1 MASPKACVS
10 VSRMQKLQVVKGMHD
25 VLPIDMPQ
33 WLAIEQ
39 AYRDTAQR
47 FGFGEIRTPVVES
60 TELFSRGVGETTD
73 IVQKEM
79 YTFVDK
85 GDKRLTM
92 RPEGTASSVRAY
104 IQHGIGGQEPIS
116 KWIYAGPMFRR
127 ERPAKGR
134 YRQFYQL
141 GAEIFGAPGPFSD
154 AELIDMLVQFLAA
167 VGVDN
172 VAVEL
177 NSIGSGD
184 SRARYRQALL
194 DYLRPHASE
203 LSEDSQRRLE
213 TNPLRVLDSK
223 VPSDQKIAAGAPG
236 VLEHLGQEDR
246 EHFETLQG
254 LLRDFGL
261 AVSINQSLVRGLD
274 YYTRTVF
281 EVKDKSGRLGAQDTI
296 CGGGRYD
303 GLVELLGGASVPAVG
318 FAIGIERLLMSMADA
333 PTAHPLDAFV
343 VVPQAAL
350 RAQAATLARNL
361 RQAGLCVDADYRG
374 GSLKSQMRRA
384 DKSGA
389 QFAVIV
395 GEDELARGAVQLR
408 NLQTKETSEVT
419 LADAATRIAKERATS
434 KSEA

>member
-1 MASPKACVS
+1 MAWRTPYDS
-10 VSRMQKLQVVKGMHD
+10 VRHMQKLQVVKGMHD
-25 VLPIDMPQ
+25 VLPQEMPQ
-33 WLAIEQ
+33 WLQIEA
-39 AYRDTAQR
+39 AYRDVATR

-60 TELFSRGVGETTD
+60 TDLFARGVGETTD

-92 RPEGTASSVRAY
+92 RPEGTASAARAY

-141 GAEIFGAPGPFSD
+141 GAEIFGAPGPYAD

-177 NSIGSGD
+177 NSIGSGE
-184 SRARYRQALL
+184 SRARYRQALI
-194 DYLRPHASE
+194 DYFEPHASK
-203 LSEDSQRRLE
+203 LSEDSQRRLR

-223 VPSDQKIAAGAPG
+223 VPIDKEIAAGAPG
-236 VLEHLGQEDR
+236 VLTHLQPEDR
-246 EHFETLQG
+246 AHFETLRE
-254 LLRDFGL
+254 LLEAFGL
-261 AVSINQSLVRGLD
+261 AVSINEGLVRGLD

-281 EVKDKSGRLGAQDTI
+281 EVKDKSGKLGAQDTI

-303 GLVELLGGASVPAVG
+303 GLVELLGGSSVPAVG
-318 FAIGIERLLMSMADA
+318 FAIGVERLLMSLPPFELAS
-333 PTAHPLDAFV
+333 TLDVFL

-350 RAQAATLARNL
+350 RNEGAKIARAL
-361 RQAGLCVDADYRG
+361 RQSGLRVDADYRG
-374 GSLKSQMRRA
+374 GSMKSQMRRA

-389 QFAVIV
+389 RFAVIL
-395 GEDELARGAVQLR
+395 GEDEHARGVVQLR
-408 NLQTKETSEVT
+408 NLKSKDTKELPVRD
-419 LADAATRIAKERATS
+419 LAQYVESVA
-434 KSEA
+434 